1 VARTAPVKLVGRSGD
16 RLVDL
21 WLADFVAA
29 VLVLAV
35 AAVGLAWLRGNET
48 LTAYDFGT
56 DPGPALFPR
65 LLLQALGLGGLVLLA
80 RALWGLAAIRRR
92 GGVRTDRAA
101 GAGWRRA
108 AWGAL
113 WPAVFLL
120 SLAAYLAALPRL
132 GFVPAT
138 TAFALAWI
146 LVLTRRQDRRLGLR
160 AVAAAIVAAL
170 AISLLTAAVFEGFVQ
185 VPLP

>member
-1 VARTAPVKLVGRSGD
+1 MARTTSVEFVGRSSD
-16 RLVDL
+16 RVIDL
-21 WLADFVAA
+21 RLADFVAA
-29 VLVLAV
+29 GLVLAV

-48 LTAYDFGT
+48 LIAYDFGA

-80 RALWGLAAIRRR
+80 RAVWGLAAVRRHGR
-92 GGVRTDRAA
+92 ARIDRAA
-101 GAGWRRA
+101 RAAWRRA
-108 AWGAL
+108 VREAL

-120 SLAAYLAALPRL
+120 SLAAYLTALPRL
-132 GFVPAT
+132 GFVSAT

-146 LVLTRRQDRRLGLR
+146 LVLTRRQDRRLGPR
-160 AVAAAIVAAL
+160 AVAVAIVAAL
-170 AISLLTAAVFEGFVQ
+170 AISLLTTAVFEGFVQ